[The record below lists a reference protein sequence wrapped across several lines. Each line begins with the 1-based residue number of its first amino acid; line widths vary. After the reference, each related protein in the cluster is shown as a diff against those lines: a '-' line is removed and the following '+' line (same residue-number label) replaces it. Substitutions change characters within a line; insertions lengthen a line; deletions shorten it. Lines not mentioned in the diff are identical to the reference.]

1 MIKIRSY
8 AVPKG
13 SRNSSSSGSSGS
25 GGGGAVVNTN
35 IAQSDKWFYYNSD
48 YDAVCCRYDFYS
60 VGSVSANRT
69 SALTESLGL
78 TPSQIAALQQLLSD
92 PDTATKLQAIAD
104 KTTLTN
110 TGTATAV
117 SIDAQVAQ
125 QANP

>member
-1 MIKIRSY
+1 MINIRTYTS
-8 AVPKG
+8 AK
-13 SRNSSSSGSSGS
+13 RDNSSSSGAGEGNTVINNI
-25 GGGGAVVNTN
+25 GGQA
-35 IAQSDKWFYYNSD
+35 DKWFVFDSD
-48 YDAVCCRYDFYS
+48 NNAVCCKFDFYS

>member
-35 IAQSDKWFYYNSD
+35 VAQSDKWFYYNSD

-60 VGSVSANRT
+60 VGAVTANGKGDIEENVVEIVDNLNSTQQDAALSANQGRALKELIENLQTYVEQNFVRRT
-69 SALTESLGL
+69 
-78 TPSQIAALQQLLSD
+78 
-92 PDTATKLQAIAD
+92 
-104 KTTLTN
+104 
-110 TGTATAV
+110 
-117 SIDAQVAQ
+117 
-125 QANP
+125 

>member
-1 MIKIRSY
+1 MINIRTYTS
-8 AVPKG
+8 AK
-13 SRNSSSSGSSGS
+13 RDNSSSSGSTGEGS
-25 GGGGAVVNTN
+25 TVINNVGGQA
-35 IAQSDKWFYYNSD
+35 DKWFIFDSD
-48 YDAVCCRYDFYS
+48 NNAVCCKFDFYS
-60 VGSVSANRT
+60 VGAVSANRT